1 MAARFG
7 LIRTYVTVGATQGV
21 ILAIPSWQ
29 AALAGKSMPRAWP
42 EAKPL
47 LFDLAMATGH
57 GVLRMYS
64 WLPSAIYHIGF
75 HDWTFQHW
83 LFDGW

>member
-1 MAARFG
+1 MRWGFV
-7 LIRTYVTVGATQGV
+7 RTYITAGATQGV
-21 ILAIPSWQ
+21 ILAVPLWQ
-29 AALAGKSMPRAWP
+29 AALAGQTVPRNWP

-47 LFDLAMATGH
+47 LFALTMATGH

-64 WLPSAIYHIGF
+64 WLPSLIYHVGIHGIA
-75 HDWTFQHW
+75 FQHW

>member
-1 MAARFG
+1 MLRFIAS
-7 LIRTYVTVGATQGV
+7 IRTYITIGITLGV
-21 ILAIPSWQ
+21 ILAIPPWQ
-29 AALAGKSMPRAWP
+29 AALAGRHVPHTWP

-47 LFDLAMATGH
+47 AIALALATGH

-64 WLPSAIYHIGF
+64 WLPSAIYHLGF
-75 HDWTFQHW
+75 TKMTFQQW